1 MDRVVINP
9 SDVIRMPVLPLQAC
23 ETKLRIDNNSDTAIT
38 YKVKTTQPK
47 RYYVRPNQGVIA
59 AHSSD
64 EISIILVD
72 KEVPDLL
79 VSASEGIPD
88 DSKDRFLV
96 MYAPIDN
103 EQYQR
108 CAQVTSDADGG
119 ATGDERRVKEVASLW
134 APKEPASKVS
144 KRLNVELRLPADL
157 HAAVMQMEQGGKR
170 DAVMDARNRIRGVEG
185 REDHQS
191 SSAAP
196 MEQPPQ
202 LGEVQQSSKSPA
214 SSTTSTSTPH
224 RGGAASNGQ
233 QQQQQQQASSSS
245 SAAAPRE
252 KSSRRHHD
260 DNKHSREGGA
270 GGGDQN
276 LESLYQDLVSTR
288 KKYDALVEYTVK
300 LTAERDLLTT
310 MFQNQKTEFEKLK
323 NKHATLAAAS
333 AAAEGGGGAGG
344 KAAAAAAK
352 AQQGGPKLST
362 LHLVMVA
369 LLFFLLGKF
378 LRAV

>member
-233 QQQQQQQASSSS
+233 QQQQQASSSS

-260 DNKHSREGGA
+260 DNKHSREGGV
-270 GGGDQN
+270 GGGIRIWSHCTKTLFRHERSMMLLSNTLSSSLPKGTCSPPCSKTKRRNSRN
-276 LESLYQDLVSTR
+276 LKTSMPPSLPPRLLRREVGEQEARLQLLRLRLSRGDLSC
-288 KKYDALVEYTVK
+288 
-300 LTAERDLLTT
+300 LLCIW
-310 MFQNQKTEFEKLK
+310 
-323 NKHATLAAAS
+323 
-333 AAAEGGGGAGG
+333 
-344 KAAAAAAK
+344 
-352 AQQGGPKLST
+352 
-362 LHLVMVA
+362 
-369 LLFFLLGKF
+369 
-378 LRAV
+378 